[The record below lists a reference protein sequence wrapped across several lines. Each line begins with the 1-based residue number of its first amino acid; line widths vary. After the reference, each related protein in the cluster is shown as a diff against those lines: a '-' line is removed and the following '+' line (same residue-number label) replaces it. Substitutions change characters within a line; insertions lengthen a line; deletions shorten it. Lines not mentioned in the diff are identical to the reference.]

1 MGKMRAV
8 WYDSLGPASQV
19 LKYGEVELPPVGP
32 GEVRV
37 HVHVSGVNP
46 SDVKRRG
53 GRTAWAA
60 RFPRIIPHQDG
71 AGVIEAVGEGVPQSR
86 LGERVWVYE
95 AQIGRAFGTAAE
107 YVSVPSENA
116 VHLPDGVDFE
126 RGATFGVPAMTAHA
140 CLFLGGPIRG
150 QTILVSGG
158 AGACGSYAVQFAKW
172 GGATVIATVSS
183 EAKAS
188 VAREAGADHVLNYK
202 EDDLVGRTNE
212 ITAGKGVDRVV
223 EVAYGANVSTDVA
236 VLKQGGVI
244 AAYASDSD
252 TNPRIP
258 FGGMISKCITSHF
271 ILVYALSREAH
282 RTAVGDISKCI
293 EAGFLHPRIAKRFP
307 LSETAAAHEAV
318 ESNQFIGKVL
328 VTI

>member
-1 MGKMRAV
+1 MERMQAV
-8 WYDSLGPASQV
+8 WYDSFGPARQV
-19 LKYGEVELPPVGP
+19 LKKGEIELPPLGP

-37 HVHVSGVNP
+37 HVHASGVNP

-60 RFPRIIPHQDG
+60 KFPRVIPHQDG
-71 AGVIEAVGEGVPQSR
+71 AGIIEAVGEKVPRSR

-107 YVSVPSENA
+107 YVVVPSENA
-116 VHLPDGVDFE
+116 VHLADDVGFD

-140 CLFLGGPIRG
+140 CLFLGGPVKG

-202 EDDLVGRTNE
+202 EDDLVGRIGE

-236 VLKQGGVI
+236 VLKQGGAI

-252 TNPRIP
+252 ANPRIP

-271 ILVYALSREAH
+271 ILVYALGRGVHKA
-282 RTAVGDISKCI
+282 AADDINRCA
-293 EAGFLHPRIAKRFP
+293 EAGFLHPRIAERFR
-307 LSETAAAHEAV
+307 LSETVAAHEAV
-318 ESNQFIGKVL
+318 ESGRFIGKVL